1 MHATLPNEV
10 RSDVKKEPTF
20 GRMLY
25 CIIIN
30 GLCCTPVMMMQM
42 SFFQLISFDAQGI
55 QYTHPKPSLNIL
67 LHLSWTNDYFSL
79 LLFLGLPTAR
89 GTLIAVISTYIILII
104 LNVVISKQGSD
115 TRDFLRSRDKSM
127 DRVSR
132 YCIAAKERLV
142 SMYYSVSINSTT
154 PLHWWYVDF

>member
-1 MHATLPNEV
+1 MLHTSDDDANVVFSTNFFW
-10 RSDVKKEPTF
+10 RSRYDI
-20 GRMLY
+20 
-25 CIIIN
+25 C
-30 GLCCTPVMMMQM
+30 
-42 SFFQLISFDAQGI
+42 SFKLVFEIYWMFI
-55 QYTHPKPSLNIL
+55 VNWT

-132 YCIAAKERLV
+132 YWIASKERLV
-142 SMYYSVSINSTT
+142 SMYYSVSTNSTT

>member
-1 MHATLPNEV
+1 MYYNMFYFEASFQWLLHATLPNEV
-10 RSDVKKEPTF
+10 RPDVKKEPTF

-42 SFFQLISFDAQGI
+42 SFFQLISFDAQGMQYII
-55 QYTHPKPSLNIL
+55 QSIVWIYNWT
-67 LHLSWTNDYFSL
+67 LHLSWTNDHFIV

-115 TRDFLRSRDKSM
+115 TRDSLRSRDKNM

-132 YCIAAKERLV
+132 YCIAAKERLA
-142 SMYYSVSINSTT
+142 SMY
-154 PLHWWYVDF
+154 